1 MPTISFEEV
10 VNFIKKMAAMYV
22 YAAEEWE
29 YEYLESETLQKII
42 EFAADE
48 QDVAFET
55 FSKKLFNAP
64 EDDSEPDFYSLA
76 LAEIMRRHYDQKLLS
91 EKTSQLY
98 TLYIEEFWGE
108 KQPPSKDLFRN
119 PIPTGLAELDKI
131 IGGWLNNDLII
142 LGGSPG
148 SGKTGMMLSFARKAA
163 RRGNAVCI
171 FTLGQSSQSL
181 VGRMLFSDSDA
192 PAASTC
198 MWSFSRIDMRNL
210 LAAIEDFTRLLIYF
224 DDNPEATMDYITEKS
239 RCMHLEGRCHMII
252 IDCQQMIKFGSD
264 KSNLSGREKV
274 EYVSK
279 QAKQIAMDLNIPVIL
294 LSNLGRWVDERL
306 PFLPPRITDLP
317 WAKSL
322 EPYADIIL
330 LVHRHAFH
338 GTLSNIEGNSTR
350 KKCEIIIA
358 KNRGKELGRIRF
370 KHNKGMSKIEDAD

>member
-1 MPTISFEEV
+1 MTKFEEV
-10 VNFIKKMAAMYV
+10 RKFIQKMAAMYA

-29 YEYLESETLQKII
+29 YEYLESETFRKII

-48 QDVAFET
+48 KEIPFET
-55 FSKKLFNAP
+55 FSKQMFNIP
-64 EDDSEPDFYSLA
+64 GDLSEPNFSDLGT
-76 LAEIMRRHYDQKLLS
+76 LMEIVKKCQKDNMLS

-181 VGRMLFSDSDA
+181 VGRMLFSDSEA

-224 DDNPEATMDYITEKS
+224 DDNPEATMDYITEKAHL
-239 RCMHLEGRCHMII
+239 MHHECRCHMII
-252 IDCQQMIKFGSD
+252 IDCQQLIKIGSTTSD
-264 KSNLSGREKV
+264 LSGREKV

-279 QAKQIAMDLNIPVIL
+279 QAKQIASDLNIPVIL
-294 LSNLGRWVDERL
+294 LSDLGRWVDKRL
-306 PFLPPRITDLP
+306 PFLRPKITDLP
-317 WAKSL
+317 WAKTL

-330 LVHRHAFH
+330 LVYRHALY
-338 GTLSNIEGNSTR
+338 GILSDIEGNSTSN
-350 KKCEIIIA
+350 KGEIIIA
-358 KNRGKELGRIRF
+358 KNRGKDLGRVCF
-370 KHNKGMSKIEDAD
+370 KHNMGMSKIEDAD